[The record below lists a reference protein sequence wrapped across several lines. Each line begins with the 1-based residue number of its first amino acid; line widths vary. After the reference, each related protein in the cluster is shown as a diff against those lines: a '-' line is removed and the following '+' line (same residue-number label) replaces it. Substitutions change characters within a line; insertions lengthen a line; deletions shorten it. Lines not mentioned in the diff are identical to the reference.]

1 MWGVGAGDQ
10 DNALENREI
19 RDTTDTITIEKKVFV
34 EKVFLQLIESVVSI
48 IIIMVPVGY
57 ITTNNSME
65 L

>member
-48 IIIMVPVGY
+48 IIMVSVGY

>member
-34 EKVFLQLIESVVSI
+34 EKVFLQLIESVVL
-48 IIIMVPVGY
+48 IIIMVSVGY